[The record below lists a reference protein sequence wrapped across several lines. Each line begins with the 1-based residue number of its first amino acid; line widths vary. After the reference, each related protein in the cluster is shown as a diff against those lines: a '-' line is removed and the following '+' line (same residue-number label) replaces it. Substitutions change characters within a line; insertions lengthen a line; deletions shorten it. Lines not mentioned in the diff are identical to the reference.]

1 METLQRDKIEAEIRE
16 KQKMINYDTKEFTIS
31 HFVSKYKKNEI
42 YIPPYQNLLIWDI
55 QSQSKFIESVL
66 LGLPISNILVAAMG
80 NDKLEI
86 IDGSNRLQTLAF
98 FTDNIFKLTNLKVLK
113 NANDCYFDD
122 LPVYTQRKFLN
133 TALRIILLS
142 EHSNNEMRRMLFER
156 LNTKNSLFSKME
168 YRLNTNLGEFTSFIV
183 EYSQNPVFDE
193 VIPFLKK
200 QSKNNIENLILKFFA
215 YSDNY
220 LKFKGNTNKF
230 LDNYLKHK
238 NENGFDKKIYKER
251 LNNTIKF
258 TQKYI
263 INDLNY
269 TNYEKSFKIPFYALL
284 VSVDLALQQNP
295 NLKLTTLN
303 SDELKQ
309 VIKSTSLSKGIIRI
323 IKLIRDSLLNNQ

>member
-66 LGLPISNILVAAMG
+66 LGLPISNIFVADMG

-220 LKFKGNTNKF
+220 LKFKEI
-230 LDNYLKHK
+230 L
-238 NENGFDKKIYKER
+238 
-251 LNNTIKF
+251 
-258 TQKYI
+258 
-263 INDLNY
+263 IN
-269 TNYEKSFKIPFYALL
+269 F
-284 VSVDLALQQNP
+284 
-295 NLKLTTLN
+295 
-303 SDELKQ
+303 
-309 VIKSTSLSKGIIRI
+309 
-323 IKLIRDSLLNNQ
+323 